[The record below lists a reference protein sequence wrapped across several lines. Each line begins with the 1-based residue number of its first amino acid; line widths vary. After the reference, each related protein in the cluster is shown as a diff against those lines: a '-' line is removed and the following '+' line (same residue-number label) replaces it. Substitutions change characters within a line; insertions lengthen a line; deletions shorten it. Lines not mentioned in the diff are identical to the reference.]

1 MFPTRF
7 PHTRETPTSSSSSS
21 SLFEASKTVSTV
33 SVARISTA
41 SDPRHFATGNK
52 GDARVKF
59 ARKQE
64 GHLATSPFSL
74 PRTGSGSRRKEIAG
88 NDQTRNGNSEAS
100 KRKGGRED
108 RSRGLLLVETRC
120 VGRGKKCSN
129 TEFLYIDR
137 CQLLQKLTGCEYLFR
152 AEGRGVKSIFGF
164 LSIRISFGR
173 M

>member
-41 SDPRHFATGNK
+41 SDPRHFAT

-100 KRKGGRED
+100 KRKGGREGGRIVLED
-108 RSRGLLLVETRC
+108 YCSLKLVALEEGKSVRTPNFYISIVASFSR
-120 VGRGKKCSN
+120 N
-129 TEFLYIDR
+129 
-137 CQLLQKLTGCEYLFR
+137 
-152 AEGRGVKSIFGF
+152 
-164 LSIRISFGR
+164 
-173 M
+173 